1 MPLSSLH
8 VYHHRKGVARELPR
22 AEHVRGDGIVFL
34 DTCQRL
40 LWISSGP
47 AHVTDGAFEIF
58 RGAEAYRFLLS
69 VACGLES
76 RVLGETDVF
85 GQVKECWKQ
94 QAAQSHPTL
103 KQWMPKIFE
112 DTKDI
117 RARYIQNWGGV
128 SYGSL
133 VRKLLLEQK
142 TAEPTLLVG
151 AGQIAHSVAPYLAEE
166 GELWIA
172 NRSRE
177 RLDEL
182 ISEVAGQAVTRKRAS
197 SAPVRAICDEAAE
210 LDAWRTAARIVVA
223 VPHDEARDA
232 LRREAFLRGDPNRVV
247 VHLGGLREFSGE
259 WPRLARFFAL
269 DQLFDLQRSQDAKR
283 ASQMVQAFKACDER
297 ARLRSLSLSNAVMH
311 GWEDLAVFA

>member
-8 VYHHRKGVARELPR
+8 VYHHRKGAARELPSSG
-22 AEHVRGDGIVFL
+22 HVRGEGIVFL

-47 AHVTDGAFEIF
+47 AQVADGAFEIF
-58 RGAEAYRFLLS
+58 HGAAAYRFLLS

-85 GQVKECWKQ
+85 GQIKECWKGQ
-94 QAAQSHPTL
+94 SAQAHPTL

-112 DTKDI
+112 DTKEI
-117 RARYIQNWGGV
+117 RSRHIQNWGGV

-133 VRKLLLEQK
+133 VRKLLQEQK
-142 TAEPTLLVG
+142 AEHGPTLLVG
-151 AGQIAHSVAPYLAEE
+151 AGQISHSTAPYLAAD
-166 GELWIA
+166 GELWVA

-177 RLDEL
+177 RLDDL
-182 ISEVAGQAVTRKRAS
+182 ISEIAGQATV
-197 SAPVRAICDEAAE
+197 PVRAIYDEAAE
-210 LDAWRTAARIVVA
+210 LEAWRTAARIVVA
-223 VPHDEARDA
+223 VPHDEARDG
-232 LRREAFLRGDPNRVV
+232 LRREAFLQGDPNRVV